1 MAIGAPAQV
10 STKHTAANVGA
21 TTSFSLPSTPT
32 AGSTVLVGLATY
44 NGSSGGVSGVTV
56 GGQAAVRDV
65 RSSTGVSQTSIWRV
79 SNFSGASGSVI
90 VTHGSGSGNYTTGA
104 AGEWGNLRL
113 APLDKSGTFTYPNS
127 TANIVATTPT
137 LAATESLI
145 FGLHNPYQ
153 GLANNGF
160 ASLAGQTDLWLEQN
174 SSATQGGACAYKV
187 ATTTAAQ
194 TLSWSH
200 TAASDGEGCYAT
212 YMEVEPPPPP
222 TVDRLVGLD
231 TNNAQ
236 RSVGLATTSAGAADA
251 GKVPRL
257 NASGV
262 LDSSITGGP
271 SGGGLNK
278 AALLALSAAN
288 AFHRNCRT
296 RGLHPAP
303 PMITVGTSTAPSGH
317 TRTYTFGAAGH
328 PFAHSGGNP
337 STSSGRTTFPV
348 RGANAFAWRV
358 DVVHDG
364 DSVAFL
370 LDSVTADGYRFL
382 VDGQYVSTSSTTSA
396 AGSER
401 YFRLQFTTKA
411 RRRITVEGNPGLG
424 FWGAAT
430 TDDGQC
436 IRPADAASGN
446 ALYVGDS
453 NPEMVGFN
461 QKGDSCALAFTDHLG
476 FRGCWINASSGSGF
490 VVAGSST
497 NYAGRRGD
505 WTTAVADDLF
515 DLIVFQCSYNDRAQ
529 TTASVKSAVAAEIA
543 AARTKHPNAVILVH
557 GNNSWNHIGSDVTDL
572 TNTEAAAAEAVTEAA
587 DPLIGFIPIYTHAA
601 GTAGLPIIGTSAV
614 GDAGTGNTPRYV
626 SHAADHMNP
635 AGNIYFGQ
643 WLARRVIEKLAAMGG
658 IDVPALDAPDSVPSA
673 FTVEFS
679 APGTFSGNAHPPGEF
694 TRVEIVIV
702 PAGGGGGSGRK
713 GTTAENCFGGGGGCG
728 SLPAVIDI
736 PVSLLPNP
744 YSVTVGAGGVGGA
757 ARTTNSTNGAN
768 GTAGGQTGITSVLL
782 RNGGAAGTGGTNAA
796 GATGTAT
803 TGFILPG
810 ISLSSCTGGAAQA
823 SSAGADGQGASQGTR
838 REFPT
843 GGGGGGTISS
853 GPNPRFGGRG
863 GPVDFPATNFAL
875 GGAGSSSNPAV
886 AGTTYY
892 GFNYPIGLGGGGG
905 TASGGVGN
913 RPGANGGWPGG
924 GGGGGSGG
932 TDGGTD
938 SGAGGNG
945 GDGYVRLRFYK

>member
-1 MAIGAPAQV
+1 MAISVTQA
-10 STKHTAANVGA
+10 SSKHVASNVGA
-21 TTSFSLPSTPT
+21 TTSFSLPGTPA
-32 AGSTVLVGLATY
+32 AGSTVLISAITF
-44 NGSSGGVSGVTV
+44 NSASGGISGVTV
-56 GGQAAVRDV
+56 GGQAAVRDI
-65 RSSTGVSQTSIWRV
+65 RSSTGQSQASIWRV
-79 SNFSGASGSVI
+79 TNFSGASGSVVI
-90 VTHGSGSGNYTTGA
+90 THGGASGNYTTA
-104 AGEWGNLRL
+104 AAIEVADLR
-113 APLDKSGTFTYPNS
+113 ATPLDRTATGSGS
-127 TANIVATTPT
+127 GTANITLTTSTLSSQPQLVFGCFNFTVGNTNHNVAVVGG
-137 LAATESLI
+137 ATSVFIE
-145 FGLHNPYQ
+145 N
-153 GLANNGF
+153 
-160 ASLAGQTDLWLEQN
+160 N
-174 SSATQGGACAYKV
+174 SSANQGGAASYQIV
-187 ATTTAAQ
+187 SSTAAP
-194 TLSWSH
+194 TLEWSR
-200 TAASDGEGCYAT
+200 TPSAAWEGAIAT
-212 YMEVEPPPPP
+212 YQETAPPPGP
-222 TVDRLVGLD
+222 TLHRLVGIND
-231 TNNAQ
+231 NN
-236 RSVGLATTSAGAADA
+236 SVAFVDPAT
-251 GKVPRL
+251 V
-257 NASGV
+257 GV
-262 LDSSITGGP
+262 SS
-271 SGGGLNK
+271 GGLNK

-303 PMITVGTSTAPSGH
+303 PTITVGNGSAPSGH

-337 STSSGRTTFPV
+337 STSAGRTTFPV

-382 VDGQYVSTSSTTSA
+382 VDGQYVSNSSTTSA

-401 YFRLQFTTKA
+401 YFRLQFGSKA

-424 FWGAAT
+424 FWGTAT

-461 QKGDSCALAFTDHLG
+461 QKGDSCALSLTDHLG
-476 FRGCWINASSGSGF
+476 FRGCWINASSGTGF